1 MRIVR
6 SRSDGDASTRKS
18 DTFVGEVWADP
29 VLPTTDG
36 VTVNTIFFA
45 PGARTN
51 WHSHEH
57 GQILQVTSGAGWVC
71 TQGER
76 PQPLS
81 AGDLVW
87 VPAGEVHWHGADPD
101 SLMTH
106 TATSLGVTQWADPVS
121 DDDYEA
127 GHRSRGGGS
136 HV

>member
-6 SRSDGDASTRKS
+6 SRPDEGASSRRS
-18 DTFVGEVWADP
+18 DTFVGEVWSDP

-51 WHSHEH
+51 WHSHQH
-57 GQILQVTSGAGWVC
+57 GQVLQVTGGAGWVC
-71 TQGER
+71 TKGET
-76 PQPLS
+76 PQPLA

-87 VPAGEVHWHGADPD
+87 APPGETHWHGADAG

-106 TATSLGVTQWADPVS
+106 TSTSLGVTSWGEPVS
-121 DDDYEA
+121 DEDYQA
-127 GHRSRGGGS
+127 GRGGG
-136 HV
+136 HG